1 MMRHNVSL
9 SMGTASGTVLSV
21 IPNIMSAD
29 ILRTVILAFVGAIVS
44 FTVSL
49 ILKKLFKPK
58 RRS

>member
-9 SMGTASGTVLSV
+9 SVGTASGTVLSV